1 MKDIDIKHIK
11 LSNGE
16 EIVSFINSIKGDD
29 VILEFPLMLNSV
41 YNNNSTYTYYFTR
54 FMNLTNDNI
63 IHLNTRN
70 IIAYSTV
77 SDEIKERYIRAS
89 LNYKEDRHKE
99 ENRVNKEIEKRIRD
113 NINSIMDDEEYEYDY
128 ETDIFQHTLH

>member
-16 EIVSFINSIKGDD
+16 EIVSFINSIRGDD
-29 VILEFPLMLNSV
+29 IVLEFPLMLNSV

-77 SDEIKERYIRAS
+77 SDEIKEKYIRAS
-89 LNYKEDRHKE
+89 LNYKEDRYKE
-99 ENRVNKEIEKRIRD
+99 ENRVNKEIEERIRS

-128 ETDIFQHTLH
+128 ETDTFQHTLH